1 MSSGAA
7 FKANER
13 PNPTGG
19 GGGELM
25 SDGRAGS
32 NRELTNYPSPDE
44 RPDVFGK
51 RLHSD
56 STQHDHRADD
66 DGRAPTQPIRGQ
78 GGKRHTLT
86 QIRCA

>member
-13 PNPTGG
+13 PNPTGAG
-19 GGGELM
+19 NELM
-25 SDGRAGS
+25 NCGRAES
-32 NRELTNYPSPDE
+32 NRELTDHPSPDE
-44 RPDVFGK
+44 GPYVFGT

-56 STQHDHRADD
+56 STQHDHRADN

-78 GGKRHTLT
+78 GSERHTLT
-86 QIRCA
+86 KLRRV